1 MITTIAVS
9 IAITVIILLILFTGM
24 LNLSQSVIMQ
34 DNKTMLIRLT
44 TLTDRYIVDQQQIAK
59 NLQELASQLNDFS
72 ISIDDVMSSMFDSAM
87 KFPREDERDERDER
101 RTIEFSSE
109 DFMDKLNRSKS
120 RLDGSA
126 MEDLKNIFLDIE
138 KFKESDDDEEDT
150 DTNKE

>member
-24 LNLSQSVIMQ
+24 LNVSQSVIIQ

-44 TLTDRYIVDQQQIAK
+44 TLMDRYIVDQQQIEK
-59 NLQELASQLNDFS
+59 NLIELASQLHDFS
-72 ISIDDVMSSMFDSAM
+72 ISIDDVMTAMFDSSM
-87 KFPREDERDERDER
+87 KFPREDREDER
-101 RTIEFSSE
+101 RAIEFSPE

-138 KFKESDDDEEDT
+138 KFKESNEEEDT
-150 DTNKE
+150 NEE

>member
-24 LNLSQSVIMQ
+24 LNVSQSVIIQ

-44 TLTDRYIVDQQQIAK
+44 TLTDRYIVDQQQIEK
-59 NLQELASQLNDFS
+59 NLIELASQLHDFS
-72 ISIDDVMSSMFDSAM
+72 ISIDDVMTAMFDSSM
-87 KFPREDERDERDER
+87 KFPREDREDER
-101 RTIEFSSE
+101 RAIEFSPE

-150 DTNKE
+150 NKE

>member
-24 LNLSQSVIMQ
+24 MNLSQSVIIQ

-87 KFPREDERDERDER
+87 KFPREDER
-101 RTIEFSSE
+101 RTLEFSPE
-109 DFMDKLNRSKS
+109 DFVDKLNRSKS
-120 RLDGSA
+120 KLDGSA

-138 KFKESDDDEEDT
+138 KFKESTEEEEDT
-150 DTNKE
+150 TNEE

>member
-1 MITTIAVS
+1 
-9 IAITVIILLILFTGM
+9 
-24 LNLSQSVIMQ
+24 
-34 DNKTMLIRLT
+34 MLIRLT

-87 KFPREDERDERDER
+87 KFPREDERDER
-101 RTIEFSSE
+101 RTIEFSPE
-109 DFMDKLNRSKS
+109 DFVDKLNKSKS

-138 KFKESDDDEEDT
+138 KFKESNEEEDT
-150 DTNKE
+150 TNEE

>member
-24 LNLSQSVIMQ
+24 MNLAQSVIIQ
-34 DNKTMLIRLT
+34 DNKTMLVRLT

-72 ISIDDVMSSMFDSAM
+72 ISIDDVMTTMFDSAM
-87 KFPREDERDERDER
+87 KFPREDER
-101 RTIEFSSE
+101 RTIEFSPE
-109 DFMDKLNRSKS
+109 DFVDKLNRSKS
-120 RLDGSA
+120 KLDGSA

-138 KFKESDDDEEDT
+138 KFKESNEEEDT
-150 DTNKE
+150 NNEE

>member
-24 LNLSQSVIMQ
+24 MNLSQSVIIQ

-87 KFPREDERDERDER
+87 KFPREDERDERDEW
-101 RTIEFSSE
+101 RTIEFSPE

-150 DTNKE
+150 NKE

>member
-24 LNLSQSVIMQ
+24 MNLAQSVIIQ

-72 ISIDDVMSSMFDSAM
+72 ISIDDVMTAMFDSAM
-87 KFPREDERDERDER
+87 KFPREDER
-101 RTIEFSSE
+101 RTIEFSPE
-109 DFMDKLNRSKS
+109 DFVDKLNRSKS
-120 RLDGSA
+120 KLDGSA

-138 KFKESDDDEEDT
+138 KFKESNEEEDT
-150 DTNKE
+150 NEE

>member
-87 KFPREDERDERDER
+87 KIPREDERDER

-150 DTNKE
+150 NKE

>member
-24 LNLSQSVIMQ
+24 MNLSQSVIIQ

-44 TLTDRYIVDQQQIAK
+44 TLTDRYIVDQQQIEK
-59 NLQELASQLNDFS
+59 NLIELASQLHDFS

-87 KFPREDERDERDER
+87 KFPREDERDER
-101 RTIEFSSE
+101 RTIEFSPE
-109 DFMDKLNRSKS
+109 DFVDKLNKSKS

-150 DTNKE
+150 NKE

>member
-1 MITTIAVS
+1 MITTIVVS

-24 LNLSQSVIMQ
+24 MNLSQSVIIQ
-34 DNKTMLIRLT
+34 DNKTMLIKLT

-87 KFPREDERDERDER
+87 KFPREDER
-101 RTIEFSSE
+101 RTIEFSPE
-109 DFMDKLNRSKS
+109 DFVDKLNKSKS
-120 RLDGSA
+120 RLDRLDGSVT
-126 MEDLKNIFLDIE
+126 EDLKNIFLNIE
-138 KFKESDDDEEDT
+138 KFKENNEEE

>member
-24 LNLSQSVIMQ
+24 MNLAQSVIIQ

-72 ISIDDVMSSMFDSAM
+72 ISIDDVMTTMFDSAM
-87 KFPREDERDERDER
+87 KFPREDER
-101 RTIEFSSE
+101 RTIEFSPE
-109 DFMDKLNRSKS
+109 DFVDKLNKSKS
-120 RLDGSA
+120 RLDGRA

-138 KFKESDDDEEDT
+138 KFKESNEEEDT
-150 DTNKE
+150 NEE

>member
-24 LNLSQSVIMQ
+24 MNLSQSVIIQ
-34 DNKTMLIRLT
+34 DNKTMLVRLT
-44 TLTDRYIVDQQQIAK
+44 TLTDRYIVDQQQIEK
-59 NLQELASQLNDFS
+59 NLIELASQLNDFS

-87 KFPREDERDERDER
+87 KFPREDER
-101 RTIEFSSE
+101 RTIEFSPE
-109 DFMDKLNRSKS
+109 DFVDKLNKSKS

-138 KFKESDDDEEDT
+138 KFKESNEEEDT
-150 DTNKE
+150 TNEE

>member
-24 LNLSQSVIMQ
+24 MNLSQSVIIQ
-34 DNKTMLIRLT
+34 DNKTMLVRLT

-87 KFPREDERDERDER
+87 KFPREDER
-101 RTIEFSSE
+101 RTIEFSPE
-109 DFMDKLNRSKS
+109 DFVDKLNKSKS

-138 KFKESDDDEEDT
+138 KFKESNEEEDT
-150 DTNKE
+150 TNEE

>member
-24 LNLSQSVIMQ
+24 LNLSQSVIIQ

-44 TLTDRYIVDQQQIAK
+44 TLTDRYIVDQQQIEK
-59 NLQELASQLNDFS
+59 NLIELASQLHDFS
-72 ISIDDVMSSMFDSAM
+72 ISIDDVMTAMFDSSM
-87 KFPREDERDERDER
+87 KFPREDER
-101 RTIEFSSE
+101 RTIEFSPE
-109 DFMDKLNRSKS
+109 DFVDKLNKSKS

-138 KFKESDDDEEDT
+138 KFKESNEEEDT
-150 DTNKE
+150 TNEE

>member
-9 IAITVIILLILFTGM
+9 IAITVIILLILFISMMMT
-24 LNLSQSVIMQ
+24 SQSMIIQ
-34 DNKTMLIRLT
+34 DNKTMLVKLT
-44 TLTDRYIVDQQQIAK
+44 TLTDRYVVDQQQIAK

-87 KFPREDERDERDER
+87 KFPREDERDER
-101 RTIEFSSE
+101 RTIEFSPE
-109 DFMDKLNRSKS
+109 DFVDKLNKSKS

>member
-24 LNLSQSVIMQ
+24 MNLSQSVIIQ

-150 DTNKE
+150 NKE

>member
-150 DTNKE
+150 NKE

>member
-87 KFPREDERDERDER
+87 KFPREDERDER
-101 RTIEFSSE
+101 RTIEFSPE

-138 KFKESDDDEEDT
+138 KFKESNEEEDT
-150 DTNKE
+150 TNEE